1 MPYKIRN
8 TLFIG
13 IFWLLVMAG
22 GFYYIYG
29 VQAKK
34 YAELQQENKRKTDR
48 LNDLKSMQITRH
60 ELIESYTHLK
70 DLSLGKLGALAGNES
85 PGETFDYMLR
95 ELNRTSSMIELN
107 QELVDQQKFKDF
119 QRSTYQISGEG
130 NFEDFYELSWFLEN
144 GPIFYDI
151 RSINIDRIG
160 AEEKEN
166 AERKRGE
173 MTFAVNVWG
182 FQKEKGLDIEQIVR
196 ETGQPPNV
204 SNIIQNPVAEAIDRV
219 VLSKQN
225 KASSDYQKNL
235 ASSALGDAP
244 TRNPFS
250 NERVIQR
257 NSEGLPEVTPAT
269 EILAITPNSVMIR
282 DKSGKIK
289 KLRIGDRVLGG
300 KVGYIDVKAGK
311 VGINLSSAGG
321 GGSLELKLTKK

>member
-1 MPYKIRN
+1 MPYNIRN

-34 YAELQQENKRKTDR
+34 YTQLEQDNKRKTDR
-48 LNDLKSMQITRH
+48 LNDLKNMQITRH
-60 ELIESYTHLK
+60 DLIESYTHLK

-95 ELNRTSSMIELN
+95 ELDRTSSMIELN
-107 QELVDQQKFKDF
+107 QELVEQQKFKDF

-130 NFEDFYELSWFLEN
+130 SFNDFYELSWFLEN

-160 AEEKEN
+160 AEEKKNE
-166 AERKRGE
+166 ERKRGE
-173 MTFAVNVWG
+173 MTFSVNVWG
-182 FQKEKGLDIEQIVR
+182 FQKEKGLDIEKIVR
-196 ETGQPPNV
+196 ETGQPQSV
-204 SNIIQNPVAEAIDRV
+204 SNIIQNPVADAIDQA

-225 KASSDYQKNL
+225 RASANFQKNL
-235 ASSALGDAP
+235 ASNPMGGAP

-250 NERVIQR
+250 NERVVQK
-257 NSEGLPEVTPAT
+257 NSNGLPEVTPAT
-269 EILAITPNSVMIR
+269 EVLAITPNSVLIR
-282 DKSGKIK
+282 ERTGKIK
-289 KLRIGDRVLGG
+289 KLKIGDRVMGG
-300 KVGYIDVKAGK
+300 TVGYIDVKSGK

>member
-1 MPYKIRN
+1 MPYNIRN

-13 IFWLLVMAG
+13 IFWLLIMAG

-34 YAELQQENKRKTDR
+34 YEKLQQENKTKTDR

-60 ELIESYTHLK
+60 ELIESYSHLK

-95 ELNRTSSMIELN
+95 ELNHTSSMIELN
-107 QELVDQQKFKDF
+107 QELIEQQKFKDF

-130 NFEDFYELSWFLEN
+130 SFIDFYELSWFLEK

-151 RSINIDRIG
+151 RSVNVDRIG
-160 AEEKEN
+160 IEEKEN
-166 AERKRGE
+166 DERERGE
-173 MTFAVNVWG
+173 LTFAINVWG
-182 FQKEKGLDIEQIVR
+182 FQKEKGLDIEKIIR
-196 ETGQPPNV
+196 ETGEPEKL
-204 SNIIQNPVAEAIDRV
+204 SNIIQNPVAEAIDRAI
-219 VLSKQN
+219 LSKQK

-235 ASSALGDAP
+235 ASSSLGEPA
-244 TRNPFS
+244 TKNPFS
-250 NERVIQR
+250 NERVVR
-257 NSEGLPEVTPAT
+257 NNPQGLPEVSPAT
-269 EILAITPNSVMIR
+269 EVLAITPNSVLIR

-289 KLRIGDRVLGG
+289 KLRKGDRVLGG
-300 KVGYIDVKAGK
+300 TVGQIDVKSGK
-311 VGINLSSAGG
+311 VDINLSSGG